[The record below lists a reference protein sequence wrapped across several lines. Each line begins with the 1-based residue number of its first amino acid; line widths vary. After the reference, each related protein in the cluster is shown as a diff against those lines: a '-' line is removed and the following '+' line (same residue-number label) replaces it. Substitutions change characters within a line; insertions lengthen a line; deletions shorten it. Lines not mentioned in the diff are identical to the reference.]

1 MGFIALIIEF
11 FEISI
16 HEVLAPESC
25 TIPCVIAMLHDI
37 RDNPGHAVSDSSFP
51 IILGCH
57 HLVTDCK
64 VSALPAC
71 VDYPSGFV
79 RIQDHRQLTIH
90 GVLTKRE
97 SYRSEEHTSELQSL
111 MRNSYAVFCLKKKNT
126 QRIVPH

>member
-90 GVLTKRE
+90 GVLTKRD
-97 SYRSEEHTSELQSL
+97 SSLPRSEEHTSELQSI
-111 MRNSYAVFCLKKKNT
+111 MRIPYAVFCSTNKKK
-126 QRIVPH
+126 

>member
-37 RDNPGHAVSDSSFP
+37 RDNPGHAVGDSSFP

-57 HLVTDCK
+57 HLVTN
-64 VSALPAC
+64 
-71 VDYPSGFV
+71 
-79 RIQDHRQLTIH
+79 
-90 GVLTKRE
+90 
-97 SYRSEEHTSELQSL
+97 RSEEHPSALQSL
-111 MRNSYAVFCLKKKNT
+111 MRTSSAVFCFIINHTNT
-126 QRIVPH
+126 HTHHNAQAN

>member
-71 VDYPSGFV
+71 VDYPSG
-79 RIQDHRQLTIH
+79 
-90 GVLTKRE
+90 
-97 SYRSEEHTSELQSL
+97 RSEEHTSELQSL
-111 MRNSYAVFCLKKKNT
+111 MRISYAVFCLKKTTTT
-126 QRIVPH
+126 QQLPSRFIPTKHKYKQTYYIKT

>member
-37 RDNPGHAVSDSSFP
+37 RDNPGHAVGDSSFP

-71 VDYPSGFV
+71 VD
-79 RIQDHRQLTIH
+79 
-90 GVLTKRE
+90 
-97 SYRSEEHTSELQSL
+97 RSEEPREGKECVSTCRSRGVRVLF
-111 MRNSYAVFCLKKKNT
+111 NKKNKKK
-126 QRIVPH
+126 

>member
-37 RDNPGHAVSDSSFP
+37 RDNPGHAVGASSFP
-51 IILGCH
+51 LIIGCH

-64 VSALPAC
+64 VSALTAC
-71 VDYPSGFV
+71 VVYPSRFL
-79 RIQDHRQLTIH
+79 RLNDHRQLTIH
-90 GVLTKRE
+90 GFLNMRE
-97 SYRSEEHTSELQSL
+97 SYFH
-111 MRNSYAVFCLKKKNT
+111 F
-126 QRIVPH
+126 

>member
-37 RDNPGHAVSDSSFP
+37 RDNPGHAVGDSSFP
-51 IILGCH
+51 IILVCH
-57 HLVTDCK
+57 HLVTDCN
-64 VSALPAC
+64 VSALSAC

-79 RIQDHRQLTIH
+79 SIQDHRQLTIH
-90 GVLTKRE
+90 GFLTTL
-97 SYRSEEHTSELQSL
+97 RSETRRVGKECVIPCRSGL
-111 MRNSYAVFCLKKKNT
+111 
-126 QRIVPH
+126 